1 MRISM
6 GRTIAFIVGIA
17 LVVWSTGFLLQ
28 AEPPQ
33 AVDTWAS
40 IGTADPQAART
51 GAAIATLSDRTTL
64 VAGGLT
70 GGGTA
75 TDSIVIHDPL
85 TNASTAVGQLLAPR
99 VDAAATRLDDGRVLI
114 TGGQVGS
121 LEARL
126 SNLNDIDAR
135 SDRLGCLQRHAP
147 H

>member
-1 MRISM
+1 M

-51 GAAIATLSDRTTL
+51 GAAVATLPDGTTL

-70 GGGTA
+70 G
-75 TDSIVIHDPL
+75 
-85 TNASTAVGQLLAPR
+85 
-99 VDAAATRLDDGRVLI
+99 
-114 TGGQVGS
+114 
-121 LEARL
+121 
-126 SNLNDIDAR
+126 
-135 SDRLGCLQRHAP
+135 
-147 H
+147 